1 MGDIGDNG
9 LAGVVLPAETLLTM
23 RFEVDELKLPVDW
36 EVVMEES
43 AFRLLLRE
51 KRPISRGLNR
61 AIGRDEKGFC
71 RS

>member
-1 MGDIGDNG
+1 
-9 LAGVVLPAETLLTM
+9 M
-23 RFEVDELKLPVDW
+23 RFEEDELKLPVDW

-51 KRPISRGLNR
+51 KRPISRAFNR
-61 AIGRDEKGFC
+61 RIGRDKRGFC